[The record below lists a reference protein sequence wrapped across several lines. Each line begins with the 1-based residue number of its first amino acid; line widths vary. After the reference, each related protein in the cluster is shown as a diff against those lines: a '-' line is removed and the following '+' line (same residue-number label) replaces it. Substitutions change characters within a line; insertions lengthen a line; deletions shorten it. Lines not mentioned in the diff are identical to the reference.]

1 MKLGNYLKEERNK
14 KNLTQ
19 QQVAEKIHVSR
30 QTISNWE
37 NEHSYPDL
45 ESLVSLSDL
54 YGVSLDQLLKGDQQI
69 VTFYSD
75 LAKVS
80 RKTTITFYFFYF
92 LNILL
97 APTTIFFD
105 FFYDNTGVTPFSVL
119 LHGALT
125 INLFFLIMFKFLLT
139 SDTFSKKNIRNS
151 LSSIGIFIVILILFT
166 YFSNLENSID
176 DYISL
181 GFSLGEYMFMSV
193 KSLSVLMIFLYPR
206 SIKK

>member
-54 YGVSLDQLLKGDQQI
+54 YEVSLDRLLKGDQQI

-75 LAKVS
+75 LAKVN
-80 RKTTITFYFFYF
+80 RKTTIIFYFFYF
-92 LNILL
+92 LNVLL
-97 APTTIFFD
+97 APMTIFFD

-119 LHGALT
+119 LHGGLT
-125 INLFFLIMFKFLLT
+125 NSLFF
-139 SDTFSKKNIRNS
+139 
-151 LSSIGIFIVILILFT
+151 IGIFSVILISFA

-176 DYISL
+176 DYIKL
-181 GFSLGEYMFMSV
+181 GFSLGEYAFMSV
-193 KSLSVLMIFLYPR
+193 KSLSVLMLFLYPR